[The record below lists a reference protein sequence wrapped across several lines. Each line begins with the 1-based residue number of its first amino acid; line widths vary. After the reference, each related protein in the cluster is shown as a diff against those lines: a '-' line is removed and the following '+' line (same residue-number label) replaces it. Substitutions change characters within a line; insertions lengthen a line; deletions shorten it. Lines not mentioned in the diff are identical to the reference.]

1 MRLDFMNF
9 SVLFS
14 LFLILIVLLV
24 VFALKLRGYIQN
36 KKLKAKRNNTENYAN
51 DDPPSY
57 EDTVLKPPDYSSL

>member
-1 MRLDFMNF
+1 MNF

-24 VFALKLRGYIQN
+24 VFALKLRGYIEN
-36 KKLKAKRNNTENYAN
+36 KKLKAKTNNTEKSAN
-51 DDPPSY
+51 DNPPSY